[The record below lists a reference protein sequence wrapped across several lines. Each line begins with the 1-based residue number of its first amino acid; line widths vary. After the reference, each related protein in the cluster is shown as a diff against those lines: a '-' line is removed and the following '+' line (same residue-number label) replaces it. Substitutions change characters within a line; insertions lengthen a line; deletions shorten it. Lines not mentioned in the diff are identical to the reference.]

1 MSASGYTAYCQL
13 PTASCLLPTASCL
26 LPTAYCLLPLLDLI
40 VEAIRRDGP
49 LTLAAYMDL
58 ALYHPEHGYYAGA
71 GQRSGKAGDFYTSV
85 DVGPLFGELLAVQ
98 FAEMH
103 ALLARDAPGAA
114 FDLVEA
120 AAGNGRLSHDVL
132 DAAERHHPAFYAS
145 ARLTLVERSAAAR
158 QSQRDGLGSHAVKLA
173 ESRPDLPAAVRGVIF
188 ANELLDA
195 MPAHAVVMRGGTL
208 REIYIDHREGRLVE
222 VEGALSTPALAEY
235 FDWVGARL
243 DEGARAEVSLAAR
256 EWVRGAA
263 GALSAGFLVLID
275 YGHTA
280 AELYSRTHAGGTLMA
295 YHRHTAGAV
304 DWLSR
309 PGEVDL
315 TTHVDLTAL
324 RLTAE
329 SAGLTT
335 VGVVDQ
341 TYFLTALGLAERLE
355 TGHDRSSVARRL
367 AAKTLVMP
375 GGLGSTMKAAVFA
388 RGLGAPALRGLAD
401 GRLT

>member
-1 MSASGYTAYCQL
+1 VYQAT
-13 PTASCLLPTASCL
+13 LLPTAYCL
-26 LPTAYCLLPLLDLI
+26 LPTAYCLLPTASRLLDLI
-40 VEAIRRDGP
+40 VDTIRRDGP
-49 LTLAAYMDL
+49 LTLAAFMEL

-71 GQRSGKAGDFYTSV
+71 AQRSGKAGDFYTSV
-85 DVGPLFGELLAVQ
+85 DVGALFGELLAVQ

-103 ALLARDAPGAA
+103 EVIDRVASGGR

-120 AAGNGRLSHDVL
+120 GAGNGRLSRDVL
-132 DAAERHHPAFYAS
+132 DAAARHHPGLYRA

-158 QSQRDGLGSHAVKLA
+158 RSQREVLGPHAERLA
-173 ESRPDLPAAVRGVIF
+173 ASRPDLPADVRGVIF

-195 MPAHAVVMRGGTL
+195 MPAHAVIMRGGTL
-208 REIYIDHREGRLVE
+208 REIYIDERDGRLEE
-222 VEGALSTPALAEY
+222 VEGALSTPALAAH
-235 FDWVGARL
+235 FDRVGAHL
-243 DEGARAEVSLAAR
+243 ADGARAEVSLAALD
-256 EWVRGAA
+256 WVRGAA
-263 GALSAGFLVLID
+263 GALSSGFLLLID
-275 YGHTA
+275 YGHRA
-280 AELYSRTHAGGTLMA
+280 AALYSRTHAGGTLMA
-295 YHRHTAGAV
+295 YHRHTAGAA
-304 DWLSR
+304 DWLAR
-309 PGEVDL
+309 PGAVDL

-335 VGVVDQ
+335 LGVVDQ
-341 TYFLTALGLAERLE
+341 TYFLTSLGLAERLE

-388 RGLGAPALRGLAD
+388 RGLGAPALKGLAG